1 MRYNYIGFVTSEV
14 EYTIDQNATAF
25 WDWMMQV
32 LYNPILALVKSSV
45 LVFMLRLGGHKTEV
59 RWTIYILNTLNTL
72 QGAAIFFVVVF
83 QQVPVYAVWTPSI
96 TPTMRIDKVKMF
108 IATAVL
114 TIVTDVLV
122 LVIPVYL
129 FIGLRMRV
137 ATKLGLITVFL
148 LGGV

>member
-1 MRYNYIGFVTSEV
+1 M
-14 EYTIDQNATAF
+14 IDQNATAF
-25 WDWMMQV
+25 WNWMMQV

-45 LVFMLRLGGHKTEV
+45 LVFMLRLGGHQTEV
-59 RWTIYILNTLNTL
+59 RWTIYALNTWNVL
-72 QGAAIFFVVVF
+72 QGIAIFFVVVF

-96 TPTMRIDKVKMF
+96 TPSMKIDKVKMF

-129 FIGLRMRV
+129 FIGLRMRI
-137 ATKLGLITVFL
+137 ATKVALITVFL